1 MGSTLTALAIA
12 HTYAATHAATHTVS
26 FRPERGH
33 VYDVHN
39 NGTLLTVTDDTT
51 DYTVLHEWIPIG
63 CIPSPYAMR
72 TLGGDV
78 LLEFQC
84 GETVWV

>member
-1 MGSTLTALAIA
+1 MGSALAALAIA
-12 HTYAATHAATHTVS
+12 HAATTHTVS

-33 VYDVHN
+33 TYDVHN

-51 DYTVLHEWIPIG
+51 GHRVLHEWIPVG
-63 CIPSPYAMR
+63 CTPSPYAMR
-72 TLGGDV
+72 TLDGDV